1 MKIPKKNALEWA
13 VFGVSLVL
21 LIGLI
26 VFIIRDAAADQGN
39 PAQIN
44 VELGQPAAEGQRFR
58 VPVHVTN
65 VGDEPAEEVGI
76 EVMLG
81 DETSLLTIGL
91 LPSHSQEQGN
101 VFFSNDPRSGEL
113 RHRVVGYLAP

>member
-26 VFIIRDAAADQGN
+26 AYIVRDAVADQGD
-39 PAQIN
+39 PAQIS

-58 VPVHVTN
+58 VPIQVTN
-65 VGDEPAEEVGI
+65 AGDEAAEQVGI

-81 DETSLLTIGL
+81 DETSQLTIDL
-91 LPSHSQEQGN
+91 LPSHSQEHGN